1 MSKSAAVELE
11 QLKTA
16 VRYLVGLLEEG
27 SLVKNYDD
35 GTREELAEVLD
46 MLLDKVHGLPENVP
60 ENLVQAA
67 VVRSIVG
74 AAERLRKVETEAF
87 LARHMREA
95 AAAASIHGHTLSD
108 WEQVSGEEGVEYQAS
123 CRDCGGFVYV
133 SLSGTYNLL
142 LDSCERV

>member
-11 QLKTA
+11 QLQTA

-35 GTREELAEVLD
+35 TTREDLADVLC

-67 VVRSIVG
+67 VVRSIGRGG
-74 AAERLRKVETEAF
+74 AITQGGRGRPPHPLH
-87 LARHMREA
+87 AR
-95 AAAASIHGHTLSD
+95 
-108 WEQVSGEEGVEYQAS
+108 SG
-123 CRDCGGFVYV
+123 GGSQHSRSYFI
-133 SLSGTYNLL
+133 
-142 LDSCERV
+142 